1 MTFEKATYRMKRRDF
16 LTALASAIAASGY
29 LPLLAQVQKQTREA
43 PRLTR
48 QIRNIFTRPPAIE
61 PITGFLPSFQGVSDG
76 SVDSGEYELTY
87 TAVIWAGVDPKT
99 NRTQTREGGSLVL
112 KRRQDGSRS
121 LYTVDQK
128 RQHGRRINHIYAD
141 CISAGLN
148 DALMEWEV
156 TSSFSEARTGN
167 EIPDLAL
174 AEKGTVRDNVIRLS
188 DGRTDAEFFATGPVL
203 SQWNVLGMLAK
214 GGFGETPV
222 RFELMHELS
231 VFKPG
236 QMLKYTGEVQVPL
249 AAGDV
254 SLHCYSQTGYGVL
267 PTHYLV
273 DRAGRV
279 QLITQSMLSWALQK
293 VT

>member
-1 MTFEKATYRMKRRDF
+1 MKRRDF

-29 LPLLAQVQKQTREA
+29 LPLLAQVQEQTGEA
-43 PRLTR
+43 PRLAR

-61 PITGFLPSFQGVSDG
+61 PITGFLPSFRGVSDD

-87 TAVIWAGVDPKT
+87 TAVIWAGVDSKT
-99 NRTQTREGGSLVL
+99 NRSQTREGGSLVL
-112 KRRQDGSRS
+112 KHRQDGSRS

-128 RQHGRRINHIYAD
+128 RQHGRRINHLYAD

-148 DALMEWEV
+148 GALMGWRV
-156 TSSFSEARTGN
+156 TSSFLEARTGN
-167 EIPDLAL
+167 KVPELTL
-174 AEKGTVRDNVIRLS
+174 AEKGTVQGNVIRLT
-188 DGRTDAEFFATGPVL
+188 DGRTDAEFLATGPVL
-203 SQWNVLGMLAK
+203 SQWNVLGMLGK
-214 GGFGETPV
+214 GAFERTPV
-222 RFELMHELS
+222 RFDLMHELS

-254 SLHCYSQTGYGVL
+254 SLHCYAQTGYGVL

-279 QLITQSMLSWALQK
+279 QLITQSMLNWALQK

>member
-1 MTFEKATYRMKRRDF
+1 MTFGKATYRMKRRDF

-29 LPLLAQVQKQTREA
+29 LPLLTQAQKQAREV
-43 PRLTR
+43 PRPAR
-48 QIRNIFTRPPAIE
+48 QMRNIFTRPPAIE

-87 TAVIWAGVDPKT
+87 TAVIWAGVDSKT

-112 KRRQDGSRS
+112 RRRQGGSRS

-128 RQHGRRINHIYAD
+128 RQHGRRINHLYAD

-148 DALMEWEV
+148 DALMEWKV
-156 TSSFSEARTGN
+156 TSRFLEAKTGN
-167 EIPDLAL
+167 EIPELTL
-174 AEKGTVRDNVIRLS
+174 AEKGTVQGNVIRLN
-188 DGRTDAEFFATGPVL
+188 DGCTDAEFLATGPLL

-214 GGFGETPV
+214 GAFEKTPV

-249 AAGDV
+249 ATGDV
-254 SLHCYSQTGYGVL
+254 NLHCYAQTGYGVL

-279 QLITQSMLSWALQK
+279 QLITQSMLNWALQK